1 VAASLTMA
9 LAVWLVARSVGDAD
23 GVGALVRTGA
33 GVVVGAVVF
42 AVATVV
48 LRVEEV
54 APLVARV
61 RRVTG
66 SAGGHSLAPC

>member
-1 VAASLTMA
+1 
-9 LAVWLVARSVGDAD
+9 
-23 GVGALVRTGA
+23 VRTGA

-42 AVATVV
+42 AVATVA

-66 SAGGHSLAPC
+66 SAGRA